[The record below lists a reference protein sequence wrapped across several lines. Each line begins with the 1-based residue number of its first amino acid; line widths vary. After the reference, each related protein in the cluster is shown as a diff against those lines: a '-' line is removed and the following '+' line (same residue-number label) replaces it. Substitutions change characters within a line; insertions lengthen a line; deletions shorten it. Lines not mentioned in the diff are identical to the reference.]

1 MTAGKGNLW
10 RTSAHPVVRRVNQV
24 LFVPEITQ
32 TCCGTFALFEVTLG
46 CLEDACPD
54 KQLDLLQRASG
65 GSAQLC
71 AAAQVGGNDA
81 GTPAAAAYCWRSC
94 QNTFFAYTCNLNL
107 VAPAHTA

>member
-1 MTAGKGNLW
+1 MPLDGNSELD
-10 RTSAHPVVRRVNQV
+10 PVVRRVNQV

-65 GSAQLC
+65 GSAQVC
-71 AAAQVGGNDA
+71 AALKSWETMPELRPQ
-81 GTPAAAAYCWRSC
+81 RC
-94 QNTFFAYTCNLNL
+94 QNTFFRLYL
-107 VAPAHTA
+107 